1 MKENFIEVKQIVD
14 SLAKLK
20 FLPVLK
26 NRIKLQREFI
36 DKCKNLLIQLQQ
48 VSEADL
54 SSGKAIYLEKV
65 ISINKKIEKLITPY
79 FEDDKKISLQK
90 SFPDFYS
97 ALEKFISESD
107 NKVIE
112 FQDPERFVN
121 KQTDKLHIKIR
132 KPVKKFFYNI
142 SNIPISFS
150 NLFRKLFRKPLKE
163 KKLWERI
170 VLLKSLR
177 QYHLYNNLSLKLIE
191 ITRKLFKLR
200 SITAKELWNLYE
212 SLDENINHKLFHSG
226 DNNSLDKKND
236 LNIHQKISELLI
248 RLNEFEE
255 SLINE
260 IDISFEPVFAE
271 YEADYLTAG
280 TIENPGRNL
289 RKGVIKR
296 KDKQISETALRVF
309 KGWMNN
315 FTSLGDDW
323 EMNNELYQIRYNTL
337 VQLEKYSSVF
347 KSGIEK
353 NLIPRSNE
361 LASFIKKLNED
372 IDLAKNKNDLLNSY
386 KETKSYINQELTNK
400 LIPEITTAI
409 LDQNLTG
416 IVAEFDNLIREEINN
431 VKQKRVLVKTD
442 EYDKEIKDSEINI
455 FSPREILEYS
465 AAPKFFNATGKFKT
479 FINSQV
485 QQIQN
490 ELAEI
495 DHISDFNV
503 ESALN
508 LLESENDIEKSKTIA
523 VEGLNRAVK
532 KVVEIKNKF
541 DSLSIIFDS
550 ELNSAAFEFN
560 SDLKSLT
567 ETEKIFNIKLNLAK
581 AKALESSEQFRK
593 KVIQN
598 IKNALPQL
606 LSLAQ
611 KGLAKTKESYQK
623 FRELIGLA
631 PTAKVI
637 ASEVSD
643 YLAETQL
650 AIHRLPFVYQ
660 RLFEVKPLND
670 ARFFFGRE
678 TELSQLNKAL
688 TNWEKEKFASTIIVG
703 EKGSGSTSLINYFIA
718 DKADQHEII
727 RSSVLE
733 PISELDS
740 FFNFLSDILKVQKF
754 KSVEEII
761 EYLNTLPAKKII
773 IVENLQRLFLRKVD
787 GFIIMKSFFEIISKT
802 NKNIFWISTCTIY
815 GWVYLDKTIH
825 AFDYFGYVVY
835 LTKLD
840 EEQITNLV
848 SKRHRVS
855 GYNIKYEA
863 DESTLKSKSFK
874 KLTEEEKQP
883 YLMKKYFTELNNFAQ
898 GNISLALI
906 FWLRS
911 AKEIVDDE
919 IKIGSPPD
927 LDYSFLVNL
936 SNDKI
941 FVLSALLIHDGLHEE
956 DHSQIFSIPLNKSRL
971 LFLLMHDDGII
982 VKQNDLF
989 IINPLLYRQIVGLL
1003 KSKNI
1008 IH

>member
-1 MKENFIEVKQIVD
+1 MKENIIEVKQVVD

-26 NRIKLQREFI
+26 NQIKLQREFT
-36 DKCKNLLIQLQQ
+36 DKCRNLLIQLQQ
-48 VSEADL
+48 ASETDL
-54 SSGKAIYLEKV
+54 GSDKTTYLENV
-65 ISINKKIEKLITPY
+65 LSINKKIEKLITPY
-79 FEDDKKISLQK
+79 FGLDKRTNLQEL
-90 SFPDFYS
+90 FPDFYV

-107 NKVIE
+107 EKVIE
-112 FQDPERFVN
+112 FQDPERFAN

-142 SNIPISFS
+142 SNLPISVG
-150 NLFRKLFRKPLKE
+150 NIFRKLFRKPIKE
-163 KKLWERI
+163 KKIWKRF
-170 VLLKSLR
+170 VLLKNLR

-191 ITRKLFKLR
+191 ITRKLFQLR
-200 SITAKELWNLYE
+200 SSTAKELWSVYE
-212 SLDENINHKLFHSG
+212 SLDENINQKHYPSG
-226 DNNSLDKKND
+226 DNNSLDKINE
-236 LNIHQKISELLI
+236 LNIQQKISELLV
-248 RLNEFEE
+248 RLNQFEE
-255 SLINE
+255 SLIN
-260 IDISFEPVFAE
+260 DLDNSFKPVFAT

-280 TIENPGRNL
+280 TIENPGWKL
-289 RKGVIKR
+289 RKGVLKR
-296 KDKQISETALRVF
+296 KNKQISESASRVF
-309 KGWMNN
+309 NGWKNN

-337 VQLEKYSSVF
+337 IQLDKYSSVF
-347 KSGIEK
+347 KSNIEK

-361 LASFIKKLNED
+361 LASFIKKLNVKLD
-372 IDLAKNKNDLLNSY
+372 SAKNINDLLNLY
-386 KETKSYINQELTNK
+386 RETKGQINQELTNK
-400 LIPEITTAI
+400 LIPEITAVI

-465 AAPKFFNATGKFKT
+465 TAPKFFSATGKFRT
-479 FINSQV
+479 FINSQI

-508 LLESENDIEKSKTIA
+508 LLESENDTEKSKTIA
-523 VEGLNRAVK
+523 LEGLDRAIK
-532 KVVEIKNKF
+532 KIVEIKNKF
-541 DSLSIIFDS
+541 DNLSIIFDS
-550 ELNSAAFEFN
+550 ELSSATSEFN

-567 ETEKIFNIKLNLAK
+567 ETEKIFNIKVNLAK
-581 AKALESSEQFRK
+581 AKTIERSKQVRK
-593 KVIQN
+593 KVVQN
-598 IKNALPQL
+598 IKNVLPQL

-611 KGLAKTKESYQK
+611 KGLRKTSKSYQK
-623 FRELIGLA
+623 IRELIGLA
-631 PTAKVI
+631 PAAKVI

-678 TELSQLNKAL
+678 TELSKLNRAL
-688 TNWEKEKFASTIIVG
+688 TNWQKEKFASTIIVG
-703 EKGSGSTSLINYFIA
+703 EKGSGSTSLINYFLA
-718 DKADQHEII
+718 NNADQYDII

-733 PISELDS
+733 PILDLDS
-740 FFNFLSDILKVQKF
+740 FFKLLSRILKVPRF
-754 KSVEEII
+754 NSIEEII
-761 EYLNTLPAKKII
+761 EYLNKLPAKKVII
-773 IVENLQRLFLRKVD
+773 LENLQRLFLRKVD
-787 GFIIMKSFFEIISKT
+787 GFYVLKAFFEIISKT

-825 AFDYFGYVVY
+825 AFDYFGYVIN
-835 LTKLD
+835 LAKLD
-840 EEQITNLV
+840 EDQITNLV

-855 GYNIKYEA
+855 GYNIEYVA

-883 YLMKKYFTELNNFAQ
+883 YLMKKYFVELNNFAQ

-927 LDYSFLVNL
+927 LDYSFLANL
-936 SNDKI
+936 SSDKI
-941 FVLSALLIHDGLHEE
+941 FTLSALLLHDGLHEE
-956 DHSQIFSIPLNKSRL
+956 DHSEIFSVPLNKSRL
-971 LFLLMHDDGII
+971 LFLLLYDDGII
-982 VKQNDLF
+982 VKQNDLY
-989 IINPLLYRQIVGLL
+989 IVNPLLFRQIVSLL